1 MPTLT
6 PEQLL
11 EIARRVADTF
21 DQPKRWHQGS
31 WGRDDD
37 GYSLSFDGHFH
48 VDDENGNLHKPALAM
63 RPPDAQRS
71 FCLGAAIRIHTGDVS
86 GLDPASLAD
95 LVEQICLVYV
105 NVGKL
110 HRHLRFEN
118 SFEPYLEAVIAWN
131 DRVGRAFPEIQALA
145 QAVVEHLDAARFHTD
160 G

>member
-1 MPTLT
+1 MQTLT

-37 GYSLSFDGHFH
+37 GYRLSFDGRFH
-48 VDDENGNLHKPALAM
+48 VEDEDGNRHKPALGM
-63 RPPDAQRS
+63 RPPDAARC
-71 FCLGAAIRIHTGDVS
+71 FCLAAAIRIHTGDIS
-86 GLDPASLAD
+86 GRNASALGN

-105 NVGKL
+105 NVGEL
-110 HRHLRFEN
+110 HRHLQFEN
-118 SFEPYLEAVIAWN
+118 TFEPYLAAVIEWN
-131 DRVGRAFPEIQALA
+131 DQTGRSFPEIQTLA
-145 QAVVEHLDAARFHTD
+145 QAVVEHLDAARYST

>member
-1 MPTLT
+1 MQTLT

-11 EIARRVADTF
+11 EIARRVSDTF
-21 DQPKRWHQGS
+21 DDPRRWHQGS

-37 GYSLSFDGHFH
+37 GYPLSFDGHFH
-48 VDDENGNLHKPALAM
+48 VEDEHGNRHKPALAM
-63 RPPDAQRS
+63 RPPDAPRC
-71 FCLGAAIRIHTGDVS
+71 FCLGAAIRIHTGNVS
-86 GLDPASLAD
+86 GLDPSSIGD

-105 NVGKL
+105 DVGKL

-131 DRVGRAFPEIQALA
+131 DRAERTFPEIQALA
-145 QAVVEHLDAARFHTD
+145 RAVVEHLDAARFHTD